1 MLLHRRRMKSTRPIV
16 GLALL
21 VLGPPACAGDEVAT
35 DGTSTSTT
43 TTSTTTGTPTTTE
56 ASTSSTSGYVPDGE
70 VCEESAECEV
80 DADCCV
86 GCPSTGFPYNWTC
99 DDGTCVHGGCGSD
112 AECDGLHQDFL
123 CYGVGGASVCVAPC
137 TTHSQCASLHKM
149 PGTCCTGVGTQGNF
163 CQEHSTSPECPS

>member
-56 ASTSSTSGYVPDGE
+56 ASTSSTSGYVPCDG
-70 VCEESAECEV
+70 CEDIEGVV
-80 DADCCV
+80 DADCR
-86 GCPSTGFPYNWTC
+86 GLSGLGFP
-99 DDGTCVHGGCGSD
+99 
-112 AECDGLHQDFL
+112 
-123 CYGVGGASVCVAPC
+123 
-137 TTHSQCASLHKM
+137 
-149 PGTCCTGVGTQGNF
+149 
-163 CQEHSTSPECPS
+163 